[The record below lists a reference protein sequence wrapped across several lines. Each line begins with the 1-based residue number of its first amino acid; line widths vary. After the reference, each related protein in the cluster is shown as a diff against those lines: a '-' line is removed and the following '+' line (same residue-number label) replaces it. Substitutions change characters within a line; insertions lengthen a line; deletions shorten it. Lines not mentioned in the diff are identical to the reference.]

1 MMIHVSKLSADAV
14 QCGIVLYRV
23 WRVWLVGSG
32 LLLLGGGARLL
43 ALALALA
50 LELELELASCIQL
63 AKPRQNMA

>member
-14 QCGIVLYRV
+14 QCIVLYRV

-50 LELELELASCIQL
+50 LELELTRSR
-63 AKPRQNMA
+63 PR